1 MKTGLFVGA
10 ITLDL
15 VYLVGQ
21 FPSAN
26 QKVVASD
33 RTIAAGGPATNAAV
47 AFSALGNR
55 GTAMGVLGCHPIAE
69 LIRSDLASC
78 GVEIVDLQPDRPD
91 PPTVAS
97 IVVTESTGERSV
109 ISTKIATPQRSRN
122 LSLPNLPQ
130 KTQPHPRNNPQ
141 TDALD
146 KIDVVLIDGHQMD
159 ASESIARQ
167 AKERGIPVVIDG
179 GSWKPGFD
187 LVLRWADYAICSAN
201 FFPPNYQIESSY
213 NNNKKRDEVF
223 YYLQNL
229 GIPQIAITDGE
240 NPIQAWTQGQRFQV
254 EVPQIQAVD
263 TLGAGDIF
271 HGAFCHYILQQN
283 FAEALKSSARIAAD
297 SCQSFGTRHWI
308 ELREGRSGEMK
319 HH

>member
-1 MKTGLFVGA
+1 MKTGLFVGSM
-10 ITLDL
+10 TLDL

-21 FPSAN
+21 FPSGN

-97 IVVTESTGERSV
+97 IVVTQSTGERSV
-109 ISTKIATPQRSRN
+109 ISTKIATPQRSRD
-122 LSLPNLPQ
+122 LSLSNPSQHPPQ
-130 KTQPHPRNNPQ
+130 NIQVDR
-141 TDALD
+141 LD
-146 KIDVVLIDGHQMD
+146 NVDIILIDGHQMD
-159 ASESIARQ
+159 ASESIAQQ

-179 GSWKPGFD
+179 GSWKPGFER
-187 LVLRWADYAICSAN
+187 VLRWADYAICSAN
-201 FFPPNYQIESSY
+201 FFPPNCQIESSY
-213 NNNKKRDEVF
+213 NNNNKRDEVF
-223 YYLQNL
+223 SYLQNL
-229 GIPQIAITDGE
+229 GIPHIVITDGE

-271 HGAFCHYILQQN
+271 HGAFCHYILHQK

-297 SCQSFGTRHWI
+297 SCQSFGTRNWL
-308 ELREGRSGEMK
+308 ELRKGRSGEVENP
-319 HH
+319 